1 MYFWLLIILL
11 FFCHLLAKTFTEMP
25 NLTELCEIV
34 IYWLVRLDTFHVLGH
49 KKKKKKSKMGKK
61 TKQNKPPPQKKN
73 IHIWKLKVIKRGVYA
88 VVWMVSLLQFF

>member
-1 MYFWLLIILL
+1 M
-11 FFCHLLAKTFTEMP
+11 AKTFTEMP

-49 KKKKKKSKMGKK
+49 KKKKAKWEK
-61 TKQNKPPPQKKN
+61 KQNKTNPPPQKK
-73 IHIWKLKVIKRGVYA
+73 HPHLEAEGLA